1 MITIYHYHDYC
12 CILLL
17 LYAIVINSY
26 YCNCSW
32 LLSRLAINAKS
43 WHQVQTA
50 HISYMWF
57 CDPKKSLVVQSSFQV
72 YERTCGSSPHLWRI
86 KRSIKPAGLILVIL
100 GAWFSESAVHL
111 QTSAVSDLKKK
122 HLILWMDI
130 VSSQSEL
137 WKIPFGHQ
145 SWQAGKC
152 TNESLTGTG
161 KWCENHQTE
170 WHNFQ
175 QIIFEYRKV
184 IFSAELS
191 SVKHLYW
198 KIPSIPFYT

>member
-1 MITIYHYHDYC
+1 MELETGLYNDDIYIYVMYIYTHTIHDHYWSLSW
-12 CILLL
+12 LLL
-17 LYAIVINSY
+17 HIVAIINSY

-50 HISYMWF
+50 HISYMWSQKIAGGSVKL
-57 CDPKKSLVVQSSFQV
+57 PSLWKKMWIITTFMENKQ
-72 YERTCGSSPHLWRI
+72 
-86 KRSIKPAGLILVIL
+86 RSIKPTGLILVIFGCL
-100 GAWFSESAVHL
+100 IFWICGAAPNIRG
-111 QTSAVSDLKKK
+111 QRLKQIK

-152 TNESLTGTG
+152 TNEV
-161 KWCENHQTE
+161 N
-170 WHNFQ
+170 
-175 QIIFEYRKV
+175 
-184 IFSAELS
+184 
-191 SVKHLYW
+191 
-198 KIPSIPFYT
+198 